1 MEGYCRMEGPRFFC
15 TPLGEGDTTI
25 RLVGQD
31 AKHIGKVLRLKPG
44 DSISVSDGQSR
55 FYNVEL
61 VTVSEREVTG
71 SVKKVVEF
79 KQERFTLK
87 VFQGIPKGRKMNL
100 IVEKLTELGASE
112 IVPVV
117 MERSVPEFKRGQG
130 GARTARWRQIA
141 LEAAK
146 QSRRKTV
153 PEVVD
158 IIDWDDALERLGQCA
173 AVLVPYEEERTTR
186 LRDLRFV
193 TNGEIALVIGPEGG
207 FEAAEVAALRAAGAM
222 TFTMGEIILR
232 TETAAVAA
240 AALVMDR
247 LR

>member
-1 MEGYCRMEGPRFFC
+1 M
-15 TPLGEGDTTI
+15 I
-25 RLVGQD
+25 RLAGQD
-31 AKHIGKVLRLKPG
+31 AKHIGKVLRLKKG
-44 DSISVSDGQSR
+44 DRISVSDGRSR
-55 FYNVEL
+55 LYAVEIE
-61 VTVSEREVTG
+61 TVGEREVTG

-79 KQERFTLK
+79 EQERFTLK
-87 VFQGIPKGRKMNL
+87 VFQGIPKGRKMDL
-100 IVEKLTELGASE
+100 IVEKLTELGAAE
-112 IVPVV
+112 IVPVL

-130 GARTARWRQIA
+130 EARTARWRQIA

-153 PEVVD
+153 PGVAD
-158 IIDWDDALERLGQCA
+158 IADWDVAIERLGRCA
-173 AVLVPYEEERTTR
+173 VALVPYEEERTTR
-186 LRDLRFV
+186 LRDLNFA

-207 FEAAEVAALRAAGAM
+207 FALAEVAALRAAGAA